1 MEFLL
6 LVRRVNSLLGL
17 QQTHAKKMRQNYL
30 RNKGFIFQDSDRVIL
45 DKMRMYIYEAFKIK
59 VLLKNKLL
67 HFSLKITMIRSKR
80 FFKR

>member
-1 MEFLL
+1 
-6 LVRRVNSLLGL
+6 
-17 QQTHAKKMRQNYL
+17 
-30 RNKGFIFQDSDRVIL
+30 VIL
-45 DKMRMYIYEAFKIK
+45 DKARIYIYEAFKIK